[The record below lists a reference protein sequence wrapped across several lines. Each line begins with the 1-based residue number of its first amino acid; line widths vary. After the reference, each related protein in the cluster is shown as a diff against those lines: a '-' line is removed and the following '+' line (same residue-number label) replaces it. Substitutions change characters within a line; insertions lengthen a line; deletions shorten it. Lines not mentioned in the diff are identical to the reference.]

1 MLASTPVIPTGA
13 VFDIF
18 LLFHVSCVL
27 LALISVV
34 VCGVQAIRL
43 SKFSVSNDGDELIES
58 ARIESVL
65 PESLARYYEPNI
77 NILGRTIWGVPVFG
91 VILLAVSQGYFS
103 FKDTW
108 VWFGILGFLIIAG
121 LMESIL
127 WPTERKVKALLGIS
141 RQSSRQSSQSSDVD
155 LTALHEGGSD
165 AASVDTSIKSLDSKQ
180 LTSYSRR
187 LILTSAMVVFFI
199 VATMVVMF
207 VQPGSSPHG

>member
-34 VCGVQAIRL
+34 VCGVEAVRL
-43 SKFSVSNDGDELIES
+43 SKFFVGNEGREPSES
-58 ARIESVL
+58 TLSQSDL
-65 PESLARYYEPNI
+65 PESLVRYYEPNM

-108 VWFGILGFLIIAG
+108 VWIGILGFLIIAG

-127 WPTERKVKALLGIS
+127 WPTERKVKALLDTSGERS
-141 RQSSRQSSQSSDVD
+141 KRSESSNVH
-155 LTALHEGGSD
+155 TTPLHEGVGHS
-165 AASVDTSIKSLDSKQ
+165 AGVGTSVKSLDSKQ
-180 LTSYSRR
+180 LISYSRR
-187 LILTSAMVVFFI
+187 LIRTSVMVAFFI

-207 VQPGSSPHG
+207 VQPGSNPHS